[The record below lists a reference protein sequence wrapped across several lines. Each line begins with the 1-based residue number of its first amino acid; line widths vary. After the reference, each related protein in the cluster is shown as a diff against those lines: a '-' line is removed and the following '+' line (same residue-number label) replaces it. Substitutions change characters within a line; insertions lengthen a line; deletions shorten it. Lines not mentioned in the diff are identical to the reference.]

1 MLFQRIRKSIE
12 FANVRRKRNECVRKG
27 LTQEQVDFAY
37 QLAAEAIA
45 IGEFFGVEQLQS
57 SIQEKVAGRYNLDP
71 ATIYLLVQL
80 VILIWKAYQW
90 AKENGLL
97 SDENPFGNSAG
108 IRELIE
114 GK

>member
-1 MLFQRIRKSIE
+1 
-12 FANVRRKRNECVRKG
+12 
-27 LTQEQVDFAY
+27 
-37 QLAAEAIA
+37 
-45 IGEFFGVEQLQS
+45 
-57 SIQEKVAGRYNLDP
+57 
-71 ATIYLLVQL
+71 VQL